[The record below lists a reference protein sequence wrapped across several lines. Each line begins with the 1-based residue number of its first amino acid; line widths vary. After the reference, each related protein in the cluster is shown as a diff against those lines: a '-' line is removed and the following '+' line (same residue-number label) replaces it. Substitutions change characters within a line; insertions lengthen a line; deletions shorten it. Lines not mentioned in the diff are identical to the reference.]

1 MNTLLNLT
9 RDITSEKAYF
19 LGAILTA
26 NESYI
31 QDNKKI
37 WLAPVRHNPGQATAH
52 DIKQHYNFLKIMS
65 DNVSGDI
72 ISAEALGSNM
82 GFSAGKKGFAT
93 LFESNTSINLSYI
106 IENIRTFDDADI
118 SIKRALLIG
127 AFDGRSSFDRNK
139 QTGDIRNIAV
149 DCEDR
154 MVHAFISRILSNFN
168 INPLTQNESRERL
181 TGGRPRK
188 NQLRIPKSNLS
199 NFATSIGFI
208 SPFRF
213 KIFRQCF
220 ASDLPFTKNED
231 YVLPGLKSLSD
242 IQFDIIEEENRLD
255 ESVIET
261 TNNENIIPTIH
272 QYSGTPKTK
281 TAPSFI
287 KGRKIYSRNPQT
299 AINALALANYK
310 CEIDEIHPTFIRR
323 KNGKPYTEP
332 HHLIPMAFS
341 DRFNVSLDVEENI
354 VSLCSHC
361 HNLLHYGKD
370 AKELLD
376 LLFDKRK
383 NMLENVGISIDLED
397 LYEMYRID

>member
-9 RDITSEKAYF
+9 RDITPEKAYF

-26 NESYI
+26 NESYL

-37 WLAPVRHNPGQATAH
+37 WLAPVRHNPGQATEH

-65 DNVSGDI
+65 DNMNGNI
-72 ISAEALGSNM
+72 LSAEALGSNM
-82 GFSAGKKGFAT
+82 GFSAGKKGFAA
-93 LFESNTSINLSYI
+93 LFESNTSTNLSTI
-106 IENIRTFDDADI
+106 IENIRTFYDANI
-118 SIKRALLIG
+118 IIKRALLIG

-154 MVHAFISRILSNFN
+154 IVHAFISRILLNFD
-168 INPLTQNESRERL
+168 ISPLAQNESRERL
-181 TGGRPRK
+181 TGGCPRK

-220 ASDLPFTKNED
+220 ESVLPFTKNED
-231 YVLPGLKSLSD
+231 YILPGLKSLSN
-242 IQFDIIEEENRLD
+242 IQFDIIDEENRLD

-261 TNNENIIPTIH
+261 TNNESIIPTIH

-281 TAPSFI
+281 TAPSII
-287 KGRKIYSRNPQT
+287 KGRKIYNRSPQT

-310 CEIDEIHPTFIRR
+310 CEIDETHPTFIRR

-361 HNLLHYGKD
+361 HNLLHYGRD
-370 AKELLD
+370 AKKLLN

-397 LYEMYRID
+397 LYEIYRID